1 MKQYITAN
9 RYKNQIYVR
18 EIVDG
23 VEYRRKVRFQPYIFQ
38 RSSKPTEY
46 KDFYGNQ
53 YVKKISFQNP
63 FEMKEHIDMYK
74 DISGELWGNKDIVA
88 QFMYDEKYDCFDF
101 NNLVVSYL
109 DIEVCTRSMGENGE
123 WIDGGFPEAI
133 EAKFPINA
141 ICDYRSN
148 TKKYHTFT
156 TAKGWTMSKSQL
168 KYSDEVEYIYCKDE
182 EDLLK
187 KWLSFWV
194 KNCPHIC
201 TNWNGKLFDIPYI
214 INRLKIL
221 FGVDIAARISPFN
234 VIESKEV
241 SAGFGNK
248 QQSYEIMGV
257 AILDYLDLYKK
268 YRYVPREKYTLD
280 FISRAENPEEHKLEF
295 KGTHGS
301 LYYDDPVFF
310 IDYNIQDVRC
320 VVNFEKKLQLIQL
333 ATYLSYFSNI
343 NFEDNYSP
351 IKIWETIIAK
361 SCLDEGFVIPMRF
374 KTPEKKPY
382 EGAYVHEPVPGLKGC
397 IASFDYTSLY
407 PKIMELFYIGADVH
421 QTGDVKKKLFEE
433 LLKVLDNGDEKCHS
447 MLSEIKTTGIFN
459 DFYIN
464 NDIPADVTK
473 FLKERG
479 VSLTTNCEFYDVSKK
494 SIFVSLITKLFL
506 ERKSDKKTSFK
517 FKHQAQEIKE
527 ELKKRGIEIPEEH

>member
-9 RYKNQIYVR
+9 RYRNQIYVR
-18 EIVDG
+18 ELVDG

-46 KDFYGNQ
+46 KDFYGNG
-53 YVKKISFQNP
+53 YVKKVTFQNP
-63 FEMKEHIDMYK
+63 FEMKEHIDLYK
-74 DISGELWGNKDIVA
+74 DIPGELWGNKDIVA
-88 QFMYDEKYDCFDF
+88 QFMYDEKYDCYDF
-101 NNLVVSYL
+101 NNLIVSYL

-123 WIDGGFPEAI
+123 WVDGGFPDAA

-141 ICDYRSN
+141 ICEYRSD

-156 TAKGWTMSKSQL
+156 TAAGWVKSKSQL
-168 KYSDEVEYIYCKDE
+168 KFADEVEYIFCRDE

-194 KNCPHIC
+194 KNCPHI
-201 TNWNGKLFDIPYI
+201 TTGWNNKLFDIPYI
-214 INRLKIL
+214 VNRLKIL
-221 FGVDIAARISPFN
+221 FGIDIANRLSPFN
-234 VIESKEV
+234 VLEGKEV

-248 QQSYEIMGV
+248 LQSYEILGV
-257 AILDYLDLYKK
+257 AIIDYLDLYKK
-268 YRYVPREKYTLD
+268 YRYTPREKYTLD

-310 IDYNIQDVRC
+310 VDYNIQDVRC
-320 VVNFEKKLQLIQL
+320 VVNFEKKLQMIQL

-343 NFEDNYSP
+343 NFEDNFSP

-361 SCLDEGFVIPMRF
+361 SCLDEGIVIPTRF

-421 QTGDVKKKLFEE
+421 QTGEAKKKLFDS
-433 LLKVLDNGDEKCHS
+433 LLKVLDDGDEKCHS

-459 DFYIN
+459 EFYIN
-464 NDIPADVTK
+464 NDMPEDVTK
-473 FLKERG
+473 FLKEQG

-517 FKHQAQEIKE
+517 YKHQAQEIRE
-527 ELKKRGIEIPEEH
+527 ELKKRGIEISEEH